1 MLEYTDRHQDGACGP
16 LPPVAATDEGAGGG
30 RVNLDERDAGEL
42 REIAALQKEIAEQEA
57 LLDEHQTALVRAA
70 STSLSQSFAK
80 QWTGAGLLN
89 ECIVCATHPFFS
101 FPCSVHARQSANES
115 ALETMIKDMRRELA
129 SCREDSWRLDEVAE
143 LGDMKERL
151 MMSML
156 PRHAPVSEGGEGLP
170 AESVASGF
178 AALSA
183 LNDEMDD
190 ELEALME
197 QLGSVKT
204 QFSSL
209 DAQRRTL
216 EVSFL

>member
-1 MLEYTDRHQDGACGP
+1 M
-16 LPPVAATDEGAGGG
+16 
-30 RVNLDERDAGEL
+30 DERDAGEL

-57 LLDEHQTALVRAA
+57 LLDEHQSALVRAA
-70 STSLSQSFAK
+70 STSLSQTFAK
-80 QWTGAGLLN
+80 KLDGRRVAPCVHHLRDSPAFFLRGA
-89 ECIVCATHPFFS
+89 
-101 FPCSVHARQSANES
+101 CSMHARQSANES

-156 PRHAPVSEGGEGLP
+156 PRLAPTSEGGEGLS

-190 ELEALME
+190 ELEALMQ

-216 EVSFL
+216 EVSFLSRHRASHGASALYVRACVYECLVLQF